1 MFSGRGFLD
10 ATEIN
15 ALIDQVVGGLESFS
29 HVPDCCFNVLTASLV
44 LDPAPIGEADL
55 TQIGPAHFS
64 RPGVD
69 VAGGNTS
76 FGCHKVGDPIGFLVI
91 RTGCRFLSP
100 VAGCRHISKG

>member
-29 HVPDCCFNVLTASLV
+29 QVRDCCFNVLTASLV
-44 LDPAPIGEADL
+44 LGPPIGEADL
-55 TQIGPAHFS
+55 TQIGPANFS

-76 FGCHKVGDPIGFLVI
+76 FGCHKVRDPIGFLVI
-91 RTGCRFLSP
+91 HTGCRFLSLG
-100 VAGCRHISKG
+100 AGCRHISKG